1 MTVSDMYREMFN
13 PTREELIAGY
23 KKQIDRKEEE
33 IHELKMRILMLKAGV
48 KG

>member
-1 MTVSDMYREMFN
+1 MFN
-13 PTREELIAGY
+13 YQECFQPTREQLIAGY

-33 IHELKMRILMLKAGV
+33 IHELKMRILVLKAGV